1 MVKDV
6 VVGTPACSWQRPCL
20 DGGCNLRRL
29 QVAELHLAGEGAV
42 IVEGVWA
49 DRHRAAEAVC
59 RKGVAR
65 GAQASVFCHFHFG
78 QSP

>member
-1 MVKDV
+1 MQRLADEDV
-6 VVGTPACSWQRPCL
+6 
-20 DGGCNLRRL
+20 
-29 QVAELHLAGEGAV
+29 V

-59 RKGVAR
+59 WKGVAR